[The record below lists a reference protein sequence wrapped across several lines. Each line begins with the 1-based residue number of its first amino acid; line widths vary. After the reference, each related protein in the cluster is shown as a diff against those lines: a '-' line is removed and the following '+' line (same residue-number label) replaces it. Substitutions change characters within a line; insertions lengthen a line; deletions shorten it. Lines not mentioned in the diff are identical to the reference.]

1 MHVGEYACAVQET
14 GSRHALELVWFARR
28 WVSVS
33 HGTSAHSRPLLL
45 YHELFASGQDHGK
58 TAETIV
64 NCARRAHGCTCYTA
78 RSQVTPSPTLPR
90 VNAILSCTTTDPCPS
105 LLVLGSASP
114 QGVPGT
120 HGRKGAVRGSEG

>member
-45 YHELFASGQDHGK
+45 YHELFASGQHHGK
-58 TAETIV
+58 TAEAIV
-64 NCARRAHGCTCYTA
+64 NCARRAHA
-78 RSQVTPSPTLPR
+78 AHATLPDR
-90 VNAILSCTTTDPCPS
+90 RSRCHRPC
-105 LLVLGSASP
+105 
-114 QGVPGT
+114 
-120 HGRKGAVRGSEG
+120 HE